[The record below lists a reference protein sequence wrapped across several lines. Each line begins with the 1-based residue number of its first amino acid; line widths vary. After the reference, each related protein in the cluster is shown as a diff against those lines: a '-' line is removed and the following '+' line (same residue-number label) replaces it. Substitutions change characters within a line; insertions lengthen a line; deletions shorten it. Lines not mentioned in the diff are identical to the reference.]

1 MIIAQFLLSTIITI
15 NPDYHAA
22 AHLFEMPG
30 PGMSRERGGEEVG
43 EMYTWIK
50 KDDNENDNKVG
61 EIYTWIVIMRMVIKI
76 IIMMSMIMIMSKL
89 TTVRR
94 SVRFTHG
101 SSS

>member
-1 MIIAQFLLSTIITI
+1 
-15 NPDYHAA
+15 
-22 AHLFEMPG
+22 
-30 PGMSRERGGEEVG
+30 MSRERGGEEVG

-61 EIYTWIVIMRMVIKI
+61 EVYTWIVIMWMVIKI

-89 TTVRR
+89 ITVRR

>member
-1 MIIAQFLLSTIITI
+1 MIITQFLLSTIITI
-15 NPDYHAA
+15 NDYHA